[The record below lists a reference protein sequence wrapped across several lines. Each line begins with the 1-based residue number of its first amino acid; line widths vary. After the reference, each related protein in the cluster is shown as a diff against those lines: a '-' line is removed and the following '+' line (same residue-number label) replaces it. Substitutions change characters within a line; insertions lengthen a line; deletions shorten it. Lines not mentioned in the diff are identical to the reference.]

1 MSDLNLQRWEAALCL
16 KRPGP
21 NGNGV
26 PQDSSLIDSW
36 GQLSL
41 PNVYFNCVFGVAT
54 LQGSLPLI
62 CFLGDM
68 LYHDGASNPSKME
81 QGANLVSHA
90 TPCWYV

>member
-41 PNVYFNCVFGVAT
+41 PNCLLQLCFWGRDSSGKSAFDLVFG
-54 LQGSLPLI
+54 
-62 CFLGDM
+62 
-68 LYHDGASNPSKME
+68 
-81 QGANLVSHA
+81 
-90 TPCWYV
+90 